1 MAFCARNSVS
11 AIVWP
16 ASVRTWSEGTR
27 TLGCSKSLEGENTF
41 INNYI
46 WTLAILEIRKLF
58 QACEILQ
65 NQASKL
71 CATDQLT
78 VSLNKYHVH

>member
-1 MAFCARNSVS
+1 MPGTQCRL
-11 AIVWP
+11 VWP

-27 TLGCSKSLEGENTF
+27 TLGCSKSLEGENTLLV
-41 INNYI
+41 IYYRA
-46 WTLAILEIRKLF
+46 WRTLAILEIRKLF
-58 QACEILQ
+58 QAFEILQ
-65 NQASKL
+65 NQASKS